1 MEEGSPGVF
10 LKDYRVPKRSRA
22 TDVGGMDSEMMFV
35 PNMVVPPSADM
46 VLPKWASGYESF
58 RDNLMNKVNLVRN
71 VGIDVNSLEAKY
83 EGLNDDEDVTI
94 SRGDRGQCIQFSD
107 RTMDRLCKP
116 WQNALIIKLLGRSHT
131 YNYLHARLQQKW
143 SPNGGWKLVDL
154 VNYYFV
160 VRFELEEDLNFR
172 PGFCPATEK
181 ITRMAAWIRVSAI
194 QLECFDVWA
203 LKRIGNLLGKL
214 LKIDALTTSQNRG
227 KFARLCVELDLSRPL
242 EAFVQINNVWYNVEY
257 EGLLDICYM
266 CGCYG
271 HKREHCDVP
280 DAASVDKIGDG
291 SNLGDD
297 GLVGGDIVMGKKG
310 VTQEVGGK
318 GGRNTGSRFDVLRHV
333 GENFG
338 IDGRAER
345 GEATQTCT
353 EQLGSSVRDAGKGS
367 KVWTKSKD
375 NLGKARTVLNDISN
389 LNVKEK
395 GKVQATVDKVKEA
408 SYSKVGQLVNKSN
421 LVYEGKKAS
430 GKISLTNQ
438 LNIWTN
444 GQDAYWATRVYHFGH
459 QPPNIATNCVDTKEE
474 VDIDVDVDSLA
485 VSTQEGLIP
494 AEKMDLAASHV
505 DPPNGVSADST
516 FTIGFPCFE
525 IVDPM
530 GFSGGLW
537 LLWDD
542 SKVNVEIIGTHDQA
556 ISTCVSWP
564 GQSPWLFLAIYAKPC
579 EIKRAKLWEYL
590 NFVVSCHDMP
600 WLLAGDFNYFLH
612 FDDKLS
618 GVPRCC
624 LRGFKAWFDENEMCE
639 LHFTGP
645 KYTCTNKRI
654 LERLDR
660 VVCNTL
666 WRRVFAEA
674 YNWLGFSGS
683 AFDKSCAFV
692 EPLKMWNKNV
702 FGHFRQK
709 KARVVARRRRNR
721 IERLKDDEG
730 VWVEDA
736 ARIKDLAVGFFSK
749 LFAPVQAAINVSLP
763 CFFPSV
769 IDGEIASLVKIID
782 LLEVKDSLFGIGGL
796 KALGVDG
803 FPACF
808 YQH

>member
-1 MEEGSPGVF
+1 
-10 LKDYRVPKRSRA
+10 
-22 TDVGGMDSEMMFV
+22 
-35 PNMVVPPSADM
+35 MV
-46 VLPKWASGYESF
+46 
-58 RDNLMNKVNLVRN
+58 
-71 VGIDVNSLEAKY
+71 
-83 EGLNDDEDVTI
+83 
-94 SRGDRGQCIQFSD
+94 
-107 RTMDRLCKP
+107 
-116 WQNALIIKLLGRSHT
+116 
-131 YNYLHARLQQKW
+131 
-143 SPNGGWKLVDL
+143 
-154 VNYYFV
+154 
-160 VRFELEEDLNFR
+160 
-172 PGFCPATEK
+172 
-181 ITRMAAWIRVSAI
+181 AWIRVSAI

-203 LKRIGNLLGKL
+203 LKRIGNLLRKL

-266 CGCYG
+266 CGRYG

-280 DAASVDKIGDG
+280 HAASVDKIGDG

-297 GLVGGDIVMGKKG
+297 GLVGGDIVMGKEGNAGIENLRGPWMNVPARQRPKG

-338 IDGRAER
+338 IDGRDER

-444 GQDAYWATRVYHFGH
+444 GQDAYWATGVYHFGH

-474 VDIDVDVDSLA
+474 VDIDIDVDSLA

-516 FTIGFPCFE
+516 FT
-525 IVDPM
+525 
-530 GFSGGLW
+530 
-537 LLWDD
+537 
-542 SKVNVEIIGTHDQA
+542 T
-556 ISTCVSWP
+556 
-564 GQSPWLFLAIYAKPC
+564 AIYAKPC

-612 FDDKLS
+612 FDDKLG

-645 KYTCTNKRI
+645 KYTWTNKRI

-660 VVCNTL
+660 YSIQYTPHL
-666 WRRVFAEA
+666 RPFRFEAMWLKHAEFSQFVSE
-674 YNWLGFSGS
+674 NWLGFSGS
-683 AFDKSCAFV
+683 VFDKSCGFV

-709 KARVVARRRRNR
+709 KARVVARLSGIQRA
-721 IERLKDDEG
+721 DDEG
-730 VWVEDA
+730 IWVEDA
-736 ARIKDLAVGFFSK
+736 ARIKDLAV
-749 LFAPVQAAINVSLP
+749 
-763 CFFPSV
+763 V